1 MSSVAVDGETAIAW
15 GERDGVLYILD
26 VYEVEA
32 SCVEPMLP
40 LNTFRPMFLPK
51 ARPMS
56 WGPSIILSALIAIC
70 TSVLAVVLLRAII
83 DTIRRRA

>member
-1 MSSVAVDGETAIAW
+1 MSSVAVDGETAVAW

-32 SCVEPMLP
+32 SCAEPTLP

-56 WGPSIILSALIAIC
+56 QKPGIVLAAAVAIC
-70 TSVLAVVLLRAII
+70 TSIMGAALLRII
-83 DTIRRRA
+83 INTIRNHQ